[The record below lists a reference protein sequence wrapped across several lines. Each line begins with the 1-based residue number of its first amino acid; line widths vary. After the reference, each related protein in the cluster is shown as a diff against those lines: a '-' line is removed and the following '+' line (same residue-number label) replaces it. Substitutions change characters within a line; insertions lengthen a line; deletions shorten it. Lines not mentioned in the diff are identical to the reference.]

1 MSCYRSRTTNHRQ
14 IEKKSIFLQGDGHL
28 LFFLCR
34 VNRRIPKSQ
43 DEGKRQ
49 DERYSKSKRVQKECQ
64 TFALFLLS
72 AGCSSLVFFA
82 SGFCFFFSG
91 TLISSFSFSGA
102 RHSGQRGARFSDV
115 ITSIMHCWQKTC
127 AQRVITGSTRE
138 SRHTE
143 HSSSLPED
151 NVIIRSLMS
160 RWVSWSTS
168 SSSSSSESSNPEIS
182 HSPTSVIAYY
192 LYPLP

>member
-1 MSCYRSRTTNHRQ
+1 MWNLTLLLGS
-14 IEKKSIFLQGDGHL
+14 KKVLVSKMCQTLELFSESPGSS
-28 LFFLCR
+28 LFFL
-34 VNRRIPKSQ
+34 
-43 DEGKRQ
+43 
-49 DERYSKSKRVQKECQ
+49 
-64 TFALFLLS
+64 
-72 AGCSSLVFFA
+72 A

-115 ITSIMHCWQKTC
+115 ITSIMHCWQKAC

-151 NVIIRSLMS
+151 NVMIRSLMS
-160 RWVSWSTS
+160 RLVSWPTS
-168 SSSSSSESSNPEIS
+168 RSSSSESSSPEIS
-182 HSPTSVIAYY
+182 HPTSITFSRVW
-192 LYPLP
+192 LV